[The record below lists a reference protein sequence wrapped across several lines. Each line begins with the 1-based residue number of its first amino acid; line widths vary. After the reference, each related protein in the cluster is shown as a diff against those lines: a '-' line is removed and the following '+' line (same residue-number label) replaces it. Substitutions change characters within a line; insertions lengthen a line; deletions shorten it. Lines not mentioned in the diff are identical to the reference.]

1 MNRFYRSMLFI
12 PGNNPGMIQNAS
24 VFDADALIFDLE
36 DAVSIDE
43 KDAARVLVSMA
54 LETFDFKPS
63 VCIVRVNPLDTV
75 WGREDVLQIGKYHPD
90 IILVPKADPEAI
102 GTCHALLQDIEKEND
117 FKPESIR
124 IIALIESAYG
134 VECATEII
142 KGSSRVDG
150 ILLGGEDF
158 TADMQIRRTPEGR
171 ELFYARTRLATLCRA
186 YGLQFIDTPYTDV
199 NDLEGLT
206 FDVREA
212 VSLGATGKAAINPRQ
227 LEAIHRG
234 FEPME
239 SDVHWAAEVV
249 ATWQQA
255 KEEGKGVFALHG
267 KMVDAPVFAR
277 AEKILKQV
285 EAVRGE
291 ELINHVE

>member
-1 MNRFYRSMLFI
+1 
-12 PGNNPGMIQNAS
+12 MIQNAS

-63 VCIVRVNPLDTV
+63 VRIVRVNPLDTV

-90 IILVPKADPEAI
+90 IILVPKADAESI
-102 GTCHALLQDIEKEND
+102 GTCHVLLQDIEKQNGFES
-117 FKPESIR
+117 ESIR
-124 IIALIESAYG
+124 ILALIESASG

-142 KGSSRVDG
+142 KSSSRLDG

-186 YGLQFIDTPYTDV
+186 YGLQFIDTPYTNV
-199 NDLEGLT
+199 NDPEGLA

-227 LEAIHRG
+227 LEMIHQR
-234 FEPME
+234 FEPTE
-239 SDVHWAAEVV
+239 ADVHWAVEVV
-249 ATWQQA
+249 DAWQQA
-255 KEEGKGVFALHG
+255 KEDGKGVFALHG
-267 KMVDAPVFAR
+267 KMVDAPVFTR
-277 AEKILKQV
+277 AEMILKQV
-285 EAVRGE
+285 GAVCGE
-291 ELINHVE
+291 GVNRS